1 VIGPHPLCPV
11 DKPCQNSLTVF
22 PMGVKAPRPVTTTRF
37 NSIID
42 FLMLSFD
49 QKKMSIRKEK
59 FGRKNLLV

>member
-1 VIGPHPLCPV
+1 
-11 DKPCQNSLTVF
+11 
-22 PMGVKAPRPVTTTRF
+22 MGVKAPRPVTTTRF